1 MILLPCTHGRKEAF
15 IGVWVGRET
24 LVVGPGGGH
33 APEDPEG
40 IAVSYFVKDEMVVF
54 HLVTQPGRSG
64 VSALKFGNVSRPLLP
79 CRLRQC
85 RPLQPPLGGHCL
97 LRMSV

>member
-1 MILLPCTHGRKEAF
+1 MCGLGERRLL
-15 IGVWVGRET
+15 
-24 LVVGPGGGH
+24 VGPGGGH

-64 VSALKFGNVSRPLLP
+64 VSALKFGNVAVPFCLALCASAAPSSRPSAGTV
-79 CRLRQC
+79 C
-85 RPLQPPLGGHCL
+85 
-97 LRMSV
+97 SA